1 MGQMNGH
8 SRTARDE
15 EASENMKAFTPGHFQ
30 LAAFRTLAAGRLRSE
45 PQQLP
50 RAGEPIPPPSDF
62 DLNPS
67 AFAEW
72 SGPAPARPAAVL
84 VPVVA
89 REPLTILLTQRT
101 SHLAAHAGQIAFP
114 GGKPD
119 PADRGPAET
128 ALREAEEEIGLS
140 RGLIEPIG
148 FLDVYRTGTGF
159 AVTPVVGIVQP
170 DFQLKLNENEVAA
183 AFEVPLSFLMNPVN
197 HRIDA
202 VTLAGRD
209 RRFYAMP
216 YGQRYIWGATAGIL
230 RNMHDRLFSS
240 LLTGSEHI
248 DT

>member
-1 MGQMNGH
+1 MGQRNGLT
-8 SRTARDE
+8 RAARNE
-15 EASENMKAFTPGHFQ
+15 EAFGTMKTTAPGLFQ
-30 LAAFRTLAAGRLRSE
+30 LAAFRTLASGRLRSV
-45 PQQLP
+45 PQPLP

-67 AFAEW
+67 AFTEW

-89 REPLTILLTQRT
+89 RNTLTVLLTERT

-119 PADRGPAET
+119 PADNGAAET

-140 RGLIEPIG
+140 RALVEPIG
-148 FLDVYRTGTGF
+148 FLDMYRTGTGF
-159 AVTPVVGIVQP
+159 AVTPVVGIVRP
-170 DFQLKLNENEVAA
+170 DFHLKLNENEVAA
-183 AFEVPLSFLMNPVN
+183 TFEVPLSFLMNPAN

-202 VTLAGRD
+202 LTLAGRD

-216 YGQRYIWGATAGIL
+216 FEERYIWGATAGIL
-230 RNMHDRLFSS
+230 RNMHDRLFSAS
-240 LLTGSEHI
+240 
-248 DT
+248 

>member
-1 MGQMNGH
+1 MGQRNGR
-8 SRTARDE
+8 SGTERTE
-15 EASENMKAFTPGHFQ
+15 QASEIMQTNSPGLFQ
-30 LAAFRTLAAGRLRSE
+30 MPAFRRLAAGRLRSA
-45 PQQLP
+45 PQPPP

-67 AFAEW
+67 AFVEW

-89 REPLTILLTQRT
+89 RETLTVLLTERT
-101 SHLAAHAGQIAFP
+101 SHLASHAGQIAFP

-119 PADRGPAET
+119 PADTGPAET

-140 RGLIEPIG
+140 RHLIEPIG
-148 FLDVYRTGTGF
+148 YLDVYRTGTGF

-170 DFQLKLNENEVAA
+170 DFHLKLNHDEVAA
-183 AFEVPLSFLMNPVN
+183 AFEVPLSFLMNPAN

-202 VTLAGRD
+202 LTLAGRD

-216 YGQRYIWGATAGIL
+216 YGERYIWGATAGIL
-230 RNMHDRLFSS
+230 RNMHDRLFSAS
-240 LLTGSEHI
+240 
-248 DT
+248 

>member
-1 MGQMNGH
+1 MGQRNGR
-8 SRTARDE
+8 SGAARTE
-15 EASENMKAFTPGHFQ
+15 EAFEIMQNIAPGLCH
-30 LAAFRTLAAGRLRSE
+30 LAAFRSLAAGRLRSA
-45 PQQLP
+45 PQQSP

-67 AFAEW
+67 AFVEW

-89 REPLTILLTQRT
+89 REPLTVLLTERT

-119 PADRGPAET
+119 PSDDGPTET

-140 RGLIEPIG
+140 RQLIETIG

-159 AVTPVVGIVQP
+159 AVTPVVGIVRP

-183 AFEVPLSFLMNPVN
+183 AFEVPLYFLMNPAN

-202 VTLAGRD
+202 LTLAGRD

-216 YGQRYIWGATAGIL
+216 YGERYIWGATAGIL
-230 RNMHDRLFSS
+230 RNMHDRLFSAS
-240 LLTGSEHI
+240 
-248 DT
+248 